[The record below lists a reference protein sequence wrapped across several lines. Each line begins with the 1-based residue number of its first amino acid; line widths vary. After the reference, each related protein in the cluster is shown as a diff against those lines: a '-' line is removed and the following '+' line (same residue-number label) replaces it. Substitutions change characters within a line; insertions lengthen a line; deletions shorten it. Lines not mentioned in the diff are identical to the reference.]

1 MLFEDPLNVLG
12 MYLLAMPVA
21 GFLFGVCS
29 ECCGD
34 TPCLQFSDPLTIR
47 VGTKVSW
54 PSSTAAFDSDLNPVT
69 LSAGVGE
76 VLSIVD
82 IGGFP
87 YALVEY
93 DDGGPQQAYIL
104 VSDLTKEIDDW
115 WEVCS
120 GSWSIVGSI
129 LESGSSGTMT
139 FLITE
144 PTPYGIFTA
153 EMYWVAGVEYIIYV
167 RKGDDADDECGAVD
181 QTIKFVPTG
190 NTGEWKVFA
199 DGVLQDE
206 IFETQGSSFS
216 RNGVCVDEKGVT
228 VIVNEGRVYQVCT
241 VPGQYYFAIGASA
254 AGTEWTNF
262 EYSDHY
268 DHNPNCPRCQP
279 PCCFQN
285 FSDTIEGFDITIS
298 GVDDGQDCNCP
309 EEVEFYFPLT
319 VNGICLCEQIVN
331 DEIAFPGGAGQCDV
345 SDLALSLVCD
355 TNAIDLSV
363 TLTPSSGTGVEWTF
377 SFDPDSAPEEI
388 AATAELTASPGDPF
402 ICDFSNATITITPRI
417 VTGCCGGNPLP

>member
-115 WEVCS
+115 WEICS
-120 GSWSIVGSI
+120 GSWRIASNK
-129 LESGSSGTMT
+129 LESLSSGSMT

-144 PTPYGIFTA
+144 DTPYGTFTA
-153 EMYWVAGVEYIIYV
+153 EVDAVEDVEYRMFV
-167 RKGDDADDECGAVD
+167 RRGEDADDECGAD
-181 QTIKFVPTG
+181 DLTIKWEYLGTDWQITVG
-190 NTGEWKVFA
+190 NGTPFLVFSPA
-199 DGVLQDE
+199 NQVR
-206 IFETQGSSFS
+206 I
-216 RNGVCVDEKGVT
+216 GVCVDEKGVA
-228 VIVNEGRVYQVCT
+228 VIFDGIRVFQRCV
-241 VPGQYYFAIGASA
+241 VPTGYYFAIGASA
-254 AGTEWTNF
+254 AGTLWANF

-268 DHNPNCPRCQP
+268 DHNPNCPRCEP

-285 FSDTIEGFDITIS
+285 FNETIEGFDITIS
-298 GVDDGQDCNCP
+298 GVENGQDCNCP
-309 EEVEFYFPLT
+309 GQLEVYFALT
-319 VNGICLCEQIVN
+319 VSGICFCEQSVN
-331 DEIAFPGGAGQCDV
+331 AEVAFPAGGGQCAT
-345 SDLALSLVCD
+345 SDLAVSLSCD
-355 TNAIDLSV
+355 TNAIDLGV
-363 TLTPSSGTGVEWTF
+363 TLTPSTGTGVEWNF
-377 SFDPDSAPEEI
+377 SFDPDTPPGSVAV
-388 AATAELTASPGDPF
+388 TAQPTISPGDPNV
-402 ICDFSNATITITPRI
+402 CDFTNATITITPRTT
-417 VTGCCGGNPLP
+417 TGCCGGNPLP